1 MVGDER
7 APSFI
12 DKFMIK
18 SRQDPLVPI
27 GALATVGFLVSG
39 DLDFSDL
46 KFVLSANR
54 HVLLSVLPFPQE
66 TSPARMNTRALPR
79 VHGGVLNTTPY

>member
-12 DKFMIK
+12 DKFMVK
-18 SRQDPLVPI
+18 ARKDPLVPV

-39 DLDFSDL
+39 KL
-46 KFVLSANR
+46 
-54 HVLLSVLPFPQE
+54 HVCF
-66 TSPARMNTRALPR
+66 
-79 VHGGVLNTTPY
+79 

>member
-12 DKFMIK
+12 DKFMVK
-18 SRQDPLVPI
+18 ARKDPLVPV

-39 DLDFSDL
+39 ELYVCF
-46 KFVLSANR
+46 
-54 HVLLSVLPFPQE
+54 
-66 TSPARMNTRALPR
+66 
-79 VHGGVLNTTPY
+79 